1 MTEHPKA
8 SPNPV
13 ADRSANLAD
22 LDRIAAEA
30 AGGGA
35 RLLIT
40 PEMYLT
46 GYNLPPTAIAA
57 LAEPA
62 DGPAASAV
70 ADIARRRG
78 IAVLYGYPERGP
90 DGEVFNAVQLIDRD
104 GARLANYRK
113 THLFGD
119 VDRNAFAPGAEL
131 VVQAELADTTVGL
144 LICYDVE
151 FPEAVRAHALA
162 GTEILLVPT
171 ALMKPFEY
179 VSRQIVPARAIESQL
194 FIAYVNRVGVERD
207 FEYCGESR
215 VVTPDGRELA
225 VAGDGEALLFAD
237 IDLRDLAASREANT
251 YLLDRRTDLY
261 GANGATL

>member
-1 MTEHPKA
+1 MTLRVACLQVPMTEHPKG

-13 ADRSANLAD
+13 ADRSANLAG
-22 LDRIAAEA
+22 LDRIATEA

-40 PEMYLT
+40 PEISLT
-46 GYNLPPTAIAA
+46 GYTLPSAAIAA

-113 THLFGD
+113 THL
-119 VDRNAFAPGAEL
+119 
-131 VVQAELADTTVGL
+131 
-144 LICYDVE
+144 
-151 FPEAVRAHALA
+151 
-162 GTEILLVPT
+162 
-171 ALMKPFEY
+171 
-179 VSRQIVPARAIESQL
+179 
-194 FIAYVNRVGVERD
+194 
-207 FEYCGESR
+207 
-215 VVTPDGRELA
+215 
-225 VAGDGEALLFAD
+225 
-237 IDLRDLAASREANT
+237 LR
-251 YLLDRRTDLY
+251 
-261 GANGATL
+261 G